1 VDPALTSRIK
11 AWSIRCS
18 AGAGVAPALC
28 DTAVVARKSGTTAAP
43 NRANQRDE

>member
-18 AGAGVAPALC
+18 AGAGVA
-28 DTAVVARKSGTTAAP
+28 RKSGTTAAP